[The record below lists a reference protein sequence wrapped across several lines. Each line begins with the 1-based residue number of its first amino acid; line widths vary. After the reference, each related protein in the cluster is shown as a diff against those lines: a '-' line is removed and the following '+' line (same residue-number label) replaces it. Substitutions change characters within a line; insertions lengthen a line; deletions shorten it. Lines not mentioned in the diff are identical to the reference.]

1 VSIFEYKAIDLNGKE
16 SNGIIE
22 GDSQK
27 SVRHLLQAQHL
38 TIVEITKSNRKLN
51 QTKSWLTPILSMTDV
66 SLFMRQL
73 ASLLQAAMPI
83 DEALQTIGTHS
94 HKKHVKKTIQQ
105 IRSSVIE
112 GKSLAASIQLNTKGL
127 PPYFIATVEAG
138 ERSAKLGYIL
148 ENLADEIQQQES
160 FKKKISTALIYPLL
174 ISLVALTVV
183 VSLLLFV
190 VPQIVTVFDS
200 MNQVLPPL
208 TIVIIDLSNFLTTYI
223 EIIIVTLIAIVIGV
237 KIALKKQVTKTKIQ
251 KILSQFPVIGKIM
264 VSSNAVR
271 FSRTLALLH
280 DSGTPIL
287 TALKNTAESLSYLP
301 MKQGVLKATEK
312 VRAGSTLFKS
322 LESQNVLP
330 PMTLYMLASG
340 EKSAQLSEMLNK
352 AADIQETELDIYTVK
367 VISLFEPLMILLM
380 GAIVLLIVLAILLP
394 IFELNQI
401 PL

>member
-1 VSIFEYKAIDLNGKE
+1 MSIFEYKAIDLNGKE

-27 SVRHLLQAQHL
+27 SARHLLQAQHL

-73 ASLLQAAMPI
+73 ASLLQASMPI

-127 PPYFIATVEAG
+127 PPYFVATVEAG

-208 TIVIIDLSNFLTTYI
+208 TIIIIELSNFLTTYI
-223 EIIIVTLIAIVIGV
+223 EIIIVALIAIVIGA
-237 KIALKKQVTKTKIQ
+237 KMALKKQVTKTKIQ
-251 KILSQFPVIGKIM
+251 KTLSRFPVIGKIM

-301 MKQGVLKATEK
+301 MKHGVLKATEK

>member
-1 VSIFEYKAIDLNGKE
+1 MSVFEYKAIDINGKE
-16 SNGIIE
+16 SSGIIE

-27 SVRHLLQAQHL
+27 SARHLLQAQHL
-38 TIVEITKSNRKLN
+38 TIVEIAKSNRKLS
-51 QTKSWLTPILSMTDV
+51 QTKSWLAPILSMTDV

-83 DEALQTIGTHS
+83 DEALQTIATHS

-105 IRSSVIE
+105 VRSSVTE
-112 GKSLAASIQLNTKGL
+112 GKSLASSLQLNTKGL

-174 ISLVALTVV
+174 ISLVALAVV

-208 TIVIIDLSNFLTTYI
+208 TVVIIELSNFLTTYI
-223 EIIIVTLIAIVIGV
+223 EFIIATLIAIVIGV
-237 KIALKKQVTKTKIQ
+237 KIALRQQVTKTKIQ
-251 KILSQFPVIGKIM
+251 KVMSRFPIVGKIM
-264 VSSNAVR
+264 VNSNAVR

-301 MKQGVLKATEK
+301 MKEGVLKATEK

-367 VISLFEPLMILLM
+367 VISLFEPLMILFM

>member
-1 VSIFEYKAIDLNGKE
+1 MSVFEYKAIDINGKE
-16 SNGIIE
+16 SSGIIE

-27 SVRHLLQAQHL
+27 SARHLLQAQHL
-38 TIVEITKSNRKLN
+38 TIVEIAKSNRKLS
-51 QTKSWLTPILSMTDV
+51 QTKSWLAPILSMTDV

-83 DEALQTIGTHS
+83 DEALQTIATHS

-105 IRSSVIE
+105 VRSSVTE
-112 GKSLAASIQLNTKGL
+112 GKSLASSLQLNTKGL

-174 ISLVALTVV
+174 ISLVALAVV

-208 TIVIIDLSNFLTTYI
+208 TVVIIELSNFLTTYI
-223 EIIIVTLIAIVIGV
+223 EIIIATLIAIVIGV
-237 KIALKKQVTKTKIQ
+237 KIALRQQVTKTKIQ
-251 KILSQFPVIGKIM
+251 KVMSRFPIVGKIM
-264 VSSNAVR
+264 VNSNAVR

-301 MKQGVLKATEK
+301 MKEGVLRATEK

-367 VISLFEPLMILLM
+367 VISLFEPLMILFM

>member
-1 VSIFEYKAIDLNGKE
+1 MSVFEYKAIDINGKE
-16 SNGIIE
+16 SSGIIE

-27 SVRHLLQAQHL
+27 SARHLLQAQHL
-38 TIVEITKSNRKLN
+38 TIVEIAKSNRKLS
-51 QTKSWLTPILSMTDV
+51 QTKSWLAPILSMTDV

-83 DEALQTIGTHS
+83 DEALQTIATHS

-105 IRSSVIE
+105 VRSSVTE
-112 GKSLAASIQLNTKGL
+112 GKSLASSLQLNTKGL

-208 TIVIIDLSNFLTTYI
+208 TVVIIELSNFLTTYI
-223 EIIIVTLIAIVIGV
+223 EIIIATLIAIVIGL
-237 KIALKKQVTKTKIQ
+237 KIALRQQVTKTKIQ
-251 KILSQFPVIGKIM
+251 KVMSRFPIVGKIM
-264 VSSNAVR
+264 VNSNAVR

-301 MKQGVLKATEK
+301 MKEGVLRATEK

-367 VISLFEPLMILLM
+367 VISLFEPLMILFM

>member
-1 VSIFEYKAIDLNGKE
+1 MSVFEYKAIDINGKE
-16 SNGIIE
+16 SSGIIE

-27 SVRHLLQAQHL
+27 SARHLLQAQHL
-38 TIVEITKSNRKLN
+38 TIVEIAKSNRKLS
-51 QTKSWLTPILSMTDV
+51 QTKSWLAPILSMTDV

-83 DEALQTIGTHS
+83 DEALQTIATHS

-105 IRSSVIE
+105 VRSSVTE
-112 GKSLAASIQLNTKGL
+112 GKSLASSLQLNTKGL

-208 TIVIIDLSNFLTTYI
+208 TVVIIELSNFLTTYI
-223 EIIIVTLIAIVIGV
+223 EIIIATLIAIVIGV
-237 KIALKKQVTKTKIQ
+237 KIALRQQVTKTKIQ
-251 KILSQFPVIGKIM
+251 KVMSRFPIVGKIM
-264 VSSNAVR
+264 VNSNAVR

-280 DSGTPIL
+280 ASGTPIL

-301 MKQGVLKATEK
+301 MKEGVLRATEK

-367 VISLFEPLMILLM
+367 VISLFEPLMILFM

>member
-1 VSIFEYKAIDLNGKE
+1 VSVFEYKAIDINGKE
-16 SNGIIE
+16 SSGIIE

-27 SVRHLLQAQHL
+27 SARHLLQAQHL
-38 TIVEITKSNRKLN
+38 TIVEIAKSNRKLS
-51 QTKSWLTPILSMTDV
+51 QTKSWLAPILSMTDV

-83 DEALQTIGTHS
+83 DEALQTIATHS

-105 IRSSVIE
+105 VRSSVTE
-112 GKSLAASIQLNTKGL
+112 GKSLASSLQLNTKGL

-208 TIVIIDLSNFLTTYI
+208 TVVIIELSNFLTTYI
-223 EIIIVTLIAIVIGV
+223 EIIIAALIAIVIGV
-237 KIALKKQVTKTKIQ
+237 KIALRQQVTKTKIQ
-251 KILSQFPVIGKIM
+251 KVMSRFPIVGKIM
-264 VSSNAVR
+264 VNSNAVR

-301 MKQGVLKATEK
+301 MKEGVLKATEK

-367 VISLFEPLMILLM
+367 VISLFEPLMILFM

>member
-27 SVRHLLQAQHL
+27 SARHLLQTQHL

-94 HKKHVKKTIQQ
+94 HKKHVKKIIQQ

-112 GKSLAASIQLNTKGL
+112 GKNLAASIQLNTKGL

-174 ISLVALTVV
+174 ISLVALTVI

-208 TIVIIDLSNFLTTYI
+208 TIVIIELSNFLTTYI
-223 EIIIVTLIAIVIGV
+223 EIIIVALIAIVIGA
-237 KIALKKQVTKTKIQ
+237 KMALKQQVTKTKIQ

-352 AADIQETELDIYTVK
+352 AADIQETELDIYTLK

>member
-1 VSIFEYKAIDLNGKE
+1 MSVFEYKAIDINGKE
-16 SNGIIE
+16 SSGIIE

-27 SVRHLLQAQHL
+27 SARHLLQAQHL
-38 TIVEITKSNRKLN
+38 TIVEIAKSNRKLS
-51 QTKSWLTPILSMTDV
+51 QTKSWLAPILSLTDV

-83 DEALQTIGTHS
+83 DEALQTIATHS

-105 IRSSVIE
+105 VRSSVTE
-112 GKSLAASIQLNTKGL
+112 GKSLASSLQLNTKGL

-174 ISLVALTVV
+174 ISLVALAVV

-208 TIVIIDLSNFLTTYI
+208 TVVIIELSNFLTTYI
-223 EIIIVTLIAIVIGV
+223 EIIIATLIAIVIGV
-237 KIALKKQVTKTKIQ
+237 KIALRQRVTKTKIQ
-251 KILSQFPVIGKIM
+251 KVMSRFPIVGKIM
-264 VSSNAVR
+264 VNSNAVR

-287 TALKNTAESLSYLP
+287 TALKHTAESLSYLP
-301 MKQGVLKATEK
+301 MKEGVLRATEK

-367 VISLFEPLMILLM
+367 VISLFEPLMILFM

>member
-1 VSIFEYKAIDLNGKE
+1 MSVFEYKAIDINGKE
-16 SNGIIE
+16 SSGIIE

-27 SVRHLLQAQHL
+27 SARHLLQAQHL
-38 TIVEITKSNRKLN
+38 TIVEIAKSNRKLS
-51 QTKSWLTPILSMTDV
+51 QTKSWLAPILSMTDV

-83 DEALQTIGTHS
+83 DEALQTIATHS

-105 IRSSVIE
+105 IRSSIIE
-112 GKSLAASIQLNTKGL
+112 GKSLASSLKLNTKGL

-208 TIVIIDLSNFLTTYI
+208 TVVIIELSNFLTTYI
-223 EIIIVTLIAIVIGV
+223 EIIIAALIAIVIGV
-237 KIALKKQVTKTKIQ
+237 KIALRQQVTKTKIQ
-251 KILSQFPVIGKIM
+251 KVMSRFPIVGKIM
-264 VSSNAVR
+264 VNSNAVR

-301 MKQGVLKATEK
+301 MKEGVLKATEK

-367 VISLFEPLMILLM
+367 VISLFEPLMILFM

>member
-1 VSIFEYKAIDLNGKE
+1 MSVFEYKAIDINGKE
-16 SNGIIE
+16 SSGIIE

-27 SVRHLLQAQHL
+27 SARHILQAQHL
-38 TIVEITKSNRKLN
+38 TIVEIVKSNRKLN
-51 QTKSWLTPILSMTDV
+51 QTKSWFAPILSMTDV

-112 GKSLAASIQLNTKGL
+112 GKSLAASIQLNAKGL

-138 ERSAKLGYIL
+138 ERSAKLGFIL

-174 ISLVALTVV
+174 ISVVALTVV
-183 VSLLLFV
+183 VALLLFV

-208 TIVIIDLSNFLTTYI
+208 TIIIIELSNFLTTYI
-223 EIIIVTLIAIVIGV
+223 EIIIAALITIVIGT
-237 KIALKKQVTKTKIQ
+237 KMALKQQVTKTKIQ

-271 FSRTLALLH
+271 FSRTLSLLH

-367 VISLFEPLMILLM
+367 VISLFEPLMILFM

>member
-1 VSIFEYKAIDLNGKE
+1 MSVFEYKAIDINGKE
-16 SNGIIE
+16 SSGIIE

-27 SVRHLLQAQHL
+27 SARHLLQAQHL
-38 TIVEITKSNRKLN
+38 TIVEIAKSNRKLS
-51 QTKSWLTPILSMTDV
+51 QTKSWLAPILSMTDV

-83 DEALQTIGTHS
+83 DEALQTIATHS

-105 IRSSVIE
+105 IRSSIIE
-112 GKSLAASIQLNTKGL
+112 GKSLASSLKLNTKGL

-208 TIVIIDLSNFLTTYI
+208 TVVIIELSNFLTTYI
-223 EIIIVTLIAIVIGV
+223 EIIIATLIAIVIGV
-237 KIALKKQVTKTKIQ
+237 KIALRQQVTKTKIQ
-251 KILSQFPVIGKIM
+251 KVMSRFPIVGKIM
-264 VSSNAVR
+264 VNSNAVR

-301 MKQGVLKATEK
+301 MKEGVLMATEK

-367 VISLFEPLMILLM
+367 VISLFEPLMILFM

>member
-1 VSIFEYKAIDLNGKE
+1 MSVFEYKAIDINGKE
-16 SNGIIE
+16 SSGIIE

-27 SVRHLLQAQHL
+27 SARHLLQAQHL
-38 TIVEITKSNRKLN
+38 TIVEIAKSNRKLS
-51 QTKSWLTPILSMTDV
+51 QTKSWLAPILSMTDV

-83 DEALQTIGTHS
+83 DEALQTIATHS

-105 IRSSVIE
+105 VRSSVTE
-112 GKSLAASIQLNTKGL
+112 GKSLASSLQLNTKGL

-208 TIVIIDLSNFLTTYI
+208 TVVIIELSNFLTTYI
-223 EIIIVTLIAIVIGV
+223 EIIIATLIAIVIGV
-237 KIALKKQVTKTKIQ
+237 KVALRQQVTKTKIQ
-251 KILSQFPVIGKIM
+251 KVMSRFPIVGKIM
-264 VSSNAVR
+264 VNSNAVR

-301 MKQGVLKATEK
+301 MKEGVLRATEK

-367 VISLFEPLMILLM
+367 VISLFEPLMILFM

>member
-1 VSIFEYKAIDLNGKE
+1 MSVFGYKAIDINGKE
-16 SNGIIE
+16 SSGIIE

-27 SVRHLLQAQHL
+27 SARHLLQAQHL
-38 TIVEITKSNRKLN
+38 TIVEIAKSNRKLS
-51 QTKSWLTPILSMTDV
+51 QTKSWLAPILSMTDV

-83 DEALQTIGTHS
+83 DEALQTIATHS

-105 IRSSVIE
+105 VRSSVTE
-112 GKSLAASIQLNTKGL
+112 GKSLASSLQLNTKGL

-174 ISLVALTVV
+174 ISLVALAVV

-190 VPQIVTVFDS
+190 LPQIVTVFDS

-208 TIVIIDLSNFLTTYI
+208 TVVIIELSNFLTTYI
-223 EIIIVTLIAIVIGV
+223 EIIIATLIAIVIGV
-237 KIALKKQVTKTKIQ
+237 KIALRQQVTKTKIQ
-251 KILSQFPVIGKIM
+251 KVMSRFPIVGKIM
-264 VSSNAVR
+264 VNSNAVR

-301 MKQGVLKATEK
+301 MKEGVLKATEK

-367 VISLFEPLMILLM
+367 VISLFEPLMILFM

>member
-1 VSIFEYKAIDLNGKE
+1 MSVFEYKAIDINGKE
-16 SNGIIE
+16 SSGIIE

-27 SVRHLLQAQHL
+27 SARHLLQAQHL
-38 TIVEITKSNRKLN
+38 TIVEIAKSNRKLS
-51 QTKSWLTPILSMTDV
+51 QTKSWLAPILSMTDV

-83 DEALQTIGTHS
+83 DEALQTIATHS

-105 IRSSVIE
+105 VRSSVTE
-112 GKSLAASIQLNTKGL
+112 GKSLASSLQLNTKGL

-208 TIVIIDLSNFLTTYI
+208 TVVIIELSNFLTTYI
-223 EIIIVTLIAIVIGV
+223 EIIIATLIAIVIGV
-237 KIALKKQVTKTKIQ
+237 KIALRQQVTKTKIQ
-251 KILSQFPVIGKIM
+251 KVMSRFPIVGKIM
-264 VSSNAVR
+264 VNSNAVR

-301 MKQGVLKATEK
+301 MKEGVLKATEK

-367 VISLFEPLMILLM
+367 VISLFEPLMILFM

>member
-1 VSIFEYKAIDLNGKE
+1 VSIFEYKVIDINGKE
-16 SNGIIE
+16 SSGIIE

-27 SVRHLLQAQHL
+27 SARHILQAQHL
-38 TIVEITKSNRKLN
+38 TIVEIVKSNRKLN
-51 QTKSWLTPILSMTDV
+51 QTKSWFAPILSMTDV

-112 GKSLAASIQLNTKGL
+112 GKSLAASIQLNAKGL

-138 ERSAKLGYIL
+138 ERSAKLGFIL

-174 ISLVALTVV
+174 ISVVALTVV
-183 VSLLLFV
+183 VALLLFV

-208 TIVIIDLSNFLTTYI
+208 TIIIIELSNFLTTYI
-223 EIIIVTLIAIVIGV
+223 EIIIAALITIVIGT
-237 KIALKKQVTKTKIQ
+237 KMALKQQVTKTKIQ

-271 FSRTLALLH
+271 FSRTLSLLH

-367 VISLFEPLMILLM
+367 VISLFEPLMILFM

>member
-1 VSIFEYKAIDLNGKE
+1 MSIFEYKAIDLNGKE

-208 TIVIIDLSNFLTTYI
+208 TIIIIELSNFLTTYI
-223 EIIIVTLIAIVIGV
+223 EIIIVALIAIVIGA
-237 KIALKKQVTKTKIQ
+237 KMALKKQVTKTKIQ
-251 KILSQFPVIGKIM
+251 KTLSRFPVIGKIM

>member
-1 VSIFEYKAIDLNGKE
+1 VSIFEYKAIDSNGKE

-22 GDSQK
+22 GDSKK
-27 SVRHLLQAQHL
+27 SARHLLQAQHL
-38 TIVEITKSNRKLN
+38 TVVEITQSNRKQN
-51 QTKSWLTPILSMTDV
+51 QTRSWFTPILNLTDI

-73 ASLLQAAMPI
+73 ASLLQASMPI

-94 HKKHVKKTIQQ
+94 HKKHVKNTIQQ
-105 IRSSVIE
+105 IRSSVVE
-112 GKSLAASIQLNTKGL
+112 GKSLASSLKLNTKGL

-190 VPQIVTVFDS
+190 VPQIVSVFDS

-208 TIVIIDLSNFLTTYI
+208 TVAVIELSNFLTTYI
-223 EIIIVTLIAIVIGV
+223 EIIIVALIAAIIGM
-237 KIALKKQVTKTKIQ
+237 KIALKQPITKTKIQ
-251 KILSQFPVIGKIM
+251 RIMSQFPVTGKIM
-264 VSSNAVR
+264 VGSNAVR

-301 MKQGVLKATEK
+301 MKQGVLKATER

-367 VISLFEPLMILLM
+367 VISLFEPLMILFM

>member
-1 VSIFEYKAIDLNGKE
+1 MSVFEYKAIDINGKE
-16 SNGIIE
+16 SSGIIE

-27 SVRHLLQAQHL
+27 SARHLLQAQHL
-38 TIVEITKSNRKLN
+38 TIVEIAKSNRKLS
-51 QTKSWLTPILSMTDV
+51 QTKSWLAPILSMTDV

-83 DEALQTIGTHS
+83 DEALQTIATHS

-105 IRSSVIE
+105 VRSSVTE
-112 GKSLAASIQLNTKGL
+112 GKSLASSLQLNTKGL

-208 TIVIIDLSNFLTTYI
+208 TVVIIELSNFLTTYI
-223 EIIIVTLIAIVIGV
+223 EIIIATLIAIVIGL
-237 KIALKKQVTKTKIQ
+237 KIALRQQVTKTKIQ
-251 KILSQFPVIGKIM
+251 KVMSRFPIVGKIM
-264 VSSNAVR
+264 VNSNAVR

-301 MKQGVLKATEK
+301 MKEGVLKATEK

-367 VISLFEPLMILLM
+367 VISLFEPLMILFM

>member
-1 VSIFEYKAIDLNGKE
+1 VSVFEYKAIDINGKE
-16 SNGIIE
+16 SSGIIE

-27 SVRHLLQAQHL
+27 SARHLLQAQHL
-38 TIVEITKSNRKLN
+38 TIVEIAKSNRKLS
-51 QTKSWLTPILSMTDV
+51 QTKSWLAPILSMTDV

-83 DEALQTIGTHS
+83 DEALQTIATHS

-105 IRSSVIE
+105 VRSSVTE
-112 GKSLAASIQLNTKGL
+112 GKSLASSLQLNTKGL

-174 ISLVALTVV
+174 ISLVALAVV

-208 TIVIIDLSNFLTTYI
+208 TVVIIELSNFLTTYI
-223 EIIIVTLIAIVIGV
+223 EIIIATLIAIVIGV
-237 KIALKKQVTKTKIQ
+237 KVALRQQVTKTKIQ
-251 KILSQFPVIGKIM
+251 KVMSQFPIVGKIM
-264 VSSNAVR
+264 VNSNAVR

-301 MKQGVLKATEK
+301 MKEGVLKATEK

-367 VISLFEPLMILLM
+367 VISLFEPLMILFM